1 MKSFIGI
8 LITCAVA
15 IIAGNLVVSS
25 AQGDPFSFS
34 LGDISFAEGYNR
46 ELIAIG
52 NTLITA
58 DIADTPEKR
67 TLGLSG
73 REALLPDTGM
83 LFVFDKEGNH
93 SIWMKDMHFSID
105 ILWLNDMYEIVHIE
119 KRVSPDTYPTSF
131 TSPIPASY
139 VLEVPAG
146 FTSTHTVR
154 VGDIVGR

>member
-15 IIAGNLVVSS
+15 IIAGNIVISS
-25 AQGDPFSFS
+25 TQGDPFSFS

-67 TLGLSG
+67 ILGLSG
-73 REALLPDTGM
+73 REVLLPDTGM
-83 LFVFDKEGNH
+83 LFVFDEEGNH
-93 SIWMKDMHFSID
+93 GIWMKDMRFSID

-139 VLEVPAG
+139 ILEVPAG
-146 FTSTHTVR
+146 FVESYDIW
-154 VGDIVGR
+154 VGDSVGR